1 MFSQM
6 ISKPHNL
13 ILFTGRKHSGKTT
26 AADRLAMQVRSMGF
40 RVAGLL
46 APAVYEDSRLVG
58 FGAVDLGRDR
68 QIDLLNRKITEG
80 KRVRWAFTE
89 AGLKLG
95 RTALNPSSAGSAD
108 LIIVDEF
115 GPLEMDGGGWRKEVD
130 LLLASTDVPV
140 VLVVREELEERVQK
154 LYENYPSM
162 KLAAAKEDS
171 INKIIGIL
179 KERKIR
185 NGLND

>member
-1 MFSQM
+1 M
-6 ISKPHNL
+6 ISKPHKL

-26 AADRLAMQVRSMGF
+26 AADRLARQVRSKGF

-46 APAVYEDSRLVG
+46 APAVYKDSRLVG
-58 FGAVDLGRDR
+58 FGAVDLMRDK
-68 QIDLLNRKITEG
+68 QIDLANRRVATG
-80 KRVRWAFTE
+80 KKGRWAFTE

-95 RTALNPSSAGSAD
+95 KAALNPSAAGSAD

-115 GPLEMDGGGWRKEVD
+115 GPLELDGRGWRKEVD

-140 VLVVREELEERVQK
+140 VLVVRQELQERVQK
-154 LYENYPSM
+154 LYENYPST
-162 KLAAAKEDS
+162 KLGATKKDS
-171 INKIIGIL
+171 INKVIKIL
-179 KERKIR
+179 KERKIG

>member
-1 MFSQM
+1 M
-6 ISKPHNL
+6 ISKPHKL

-26 AADRLAMQVRSMGF
+26 AADRLARQVRSKGF

-46 APAVYEDSRLVG
+46 APAVYIDGRLVG
-58 FGAVDLGRDR
+58 FGAVDIRRDK
-68 QIDLLNRKITEG
+68 QIDLVNRRTAEG
-80 KRVRWAFTE
+80 KRGRWEFTE

-95 RTALNPSSAGSAD
+95 RAALNPSATSSAD

-115 GPLEMDGGGWRKEVD
+115 GPLELDGRGWRKEVD
-130 LLLASTDVPV
+130 LLLASTDIPV
-140 VLVVREELEERVQK
+140 VLVVRQELEERVQK
-154 LYENYPSM
+154 LYENYPST

-171 INKIIGIL
+171 INKVIRIL
-179 KERKIR
+179 KEHKIG